1 MKKLLPILFISL
13 FALLSCEEENIAINN
28 DIRSFI
34 EQKYEGV
41 RILYAEKEFNGEIDV
56 EIIHD
61 NKKKDVKFNRNNNWI
76 STTWDVAINDLPDA
90 ARESVINRYP
100 DYRIDDVDYIETPSG
115 DRYKVEMEKGEWD
128 RTVFVTANGEIL
140 NC

>member
-13 FALLSCEEENIAINN
+13 LALWACDEENIPVNN
-28 DIRSFI
+28 EIKNFI
-34 EQKYEGV
+34 EQKYEGAK
-41 RILYAEKEFNGEIDV
+41 ILYAEKDFNGETDV

-61 NKKKDVKFNRNNNWI
+61 NKSKEVKFNRNNNWI

-115 DRYKVEMEKGEWD
+115 NRYKVEMEKGEWD
-128 RTVFVTANGEIL
+128 KTLFVTANGEIL
-140 NC
+140 N

>member
-34 EQKYEGV
+34 EQKYEGA

-76 STTWDVAINDLPDA
+76 STTWDVAISQLPDA
-90 ARESVINRYP
+90 ARESVLNRYP

-128 RTVFVTANGEIL
+128 KTLFVTANGEIL
-140 NC
+140 N

>member
-13 FALLSCEEENIAINN
+13 AALWSCEEDNIPVN
-28 DIRSFI
+28 DEIRSFI
-34 EQKYEGV
+34 EQRYEGAK
-41 RILYAEKEFNGEIDV
+41 ILYDEKDFNGEGDV
-56 EIIHD
+56 EIIH
-61 NKKKDVKFNRNNNWI
+61 NNIKKEVKFNRKNSWI
-76 STTWDVAINDLPDA
+76 NTTWDVAINELPNA

-128 RTVFVTANGEIL
+128 KTLFVTANGEIL
-140 NC
+140 N

>member
-13 FALLSCEEENIAINN
+13 LALWSCDEENIPVNN
-28 DIRSFI
+28 EIRSFI
-34 EQKYEGV
+34 EQKYEGAK
-41 RILYAEKEFNGEIDV
+41 ILYAEKDFNGEIDV

-128 RTVFVTANGEIL
+128 RTVFVTVNGEML
-140 NC
+140 N

>member
-34 EQKYEGV
+34 EQKYEGA
-41 RILYAEKEFNGEIDV
+41 RILYAEKDFNGEIDV

-76 STTWDVAINDLPDA
+76 NTTWDVAINELPDA

-128 RTVFVTANGEIL
+128 KTVFVTANGEIL
-140 NC
+140 N